1 MASAPTIFGESRQ
14 GDILAAVG
22 TALLQVKNARELT
35 LQDMAYV
42 MGRGDDMVAK
52 YIAGE
57 SEMGLIAWN
66 RALKEWPE
74 IADRLE
80 ESAAERELRRRQRV
94 LDLDQPVKRSQAA

>member
-1 MASAPTIFGESRQ
+1 MIRGWN
-14 GDILAAVG
+14 
-22 TALLQVKNARELT
+22 LLR
-35 LQDMAYV
+35 AYF
-42 MGRGDDMVAK
+42 A
-52 YIAGE
+52 
-57 SEMGLIAWN
+57 AWN